1 MDFFGFS
8 FLLCGCPSA
17 AYLRVCGVLSIS
29 SSSLAYIN
37 FCPFPLLFAPLPILH
52 FTFPFDFND
61 PLTFFQSFAPSTLI
75 SPPLLLPFP
84 LFIAPHTYLVFHIPL
99 RFSTLP
105 LLCFNPSPL
114 RLLFRPPCFYPSR
127 YFSTPFPILYFSF
140 PFDFQ
145 RSLYSLSIFRPFA
158 SYFTPLLLP
167 LPLLFAPP

>member
-84 LFIAPHTYLVFHIPL
+84 LFIAPHTYPA
-99 RFSTLP
+99 T
-105 LLCFNPSPL
+105 
-114 RLLFRPPCFYPSR
+114 
-127 YFSTPFPILYFSF
+127 
-140 PFDFQ
+140 
-145 RSLYSLSIFRPFA
+145 A
-158 SYFTPLLLP
+158 EAGA
-167 LPLLFAPP
+167 APPTDLGPAERVAILPMRFGPIFVASKTQVPCRFPPIPVVYG